1 MDKINNVH
9 DKFFS
14 KTFGDPENVKDFL
27 KSALPEPIGNAI
39 DLSKIE
45 IDNSHYVSN
54 EFADSFSDII
64 VKTKMKAAE
73 EEESEIDTD
82 IYILFEHKSYRD
94 TAVFIQLL
102 HYMYLMWQKDIDEQK
117 PLRVIIPLVFYH
129 GGDQWTVPHSF
140 IEQFTVAEGIKK
152 FLLDFRYVLFD
163 TVNWNFTTEKNK
175 ALGDNVFLLSALAL
189 MKCAFRDDWDTI
201 REIFKFWH
209 EKGFARNLEKMM
221 IFLVYITETK
231 DVNPDTLKKILEEAK
246 IEGGN
251 IMPTLAQRWKDEGKK
266 EWIQVGMQKGMKT
279 GMQKGMKT
287 GMKTGMKA
295 ERLKTAKRLL
305 QKNLPIETIA
315 ECTDLTEKEVRSLM
329 H

>member
-9 DKFFS
+9 DKFFR

-39 DLSKIE
+39 VLSKIE
-45 IDNSHYVSN
+45 IDNTHYVSN

-64 VKTKMKAAE
+64 VKTKMKSAV
-73 EEESEIDTD
+73 EEESELDTD

-102 HYMYLMWQKDIDEQK
+102 HYMYLMWQKDIDEKK

-129 GGDQWTVPHSF
+129 GSEKWTVPRSF
-140 IEQFTVAEGIKK
+140 IEQFTVAKGIKK

-163 TVNWNFTTEKNK
+163 TVKWNFKTEKNK
-175 ALGDNVFLLSALAL
+175 ALGHNVFLLSALAL
-189 MKCAFRDDWDTI
+189 MKSAFNNDWEAI

-209 EKGFARNLEKMM
+209 EKGFTRNLEKMM
-221 IFLVYITETK
+221 LFLVYITETK
-231 DVNPDTLKKILEEAK
+231 DANPDILNKLLEETKIDGGDIMKTLADRWRKEGEKKGK
-246 IEGGN
+246 IEAAIALIKRGIN
-251 IMPTLAQRWKDEGKK
+251 ID
-266 EWIQVGMQKGMKT
+266 I
-279 GMQKGMKT
+279 
-287 GMKTGMKA
+287 
-295 ERLKTAKRLL
+295 
-305 QKNLPIETIA
+305 IA
-315 ECTDLTEKEVRSLM
+315 EATGFPKKRIEKLAETV